1 MMAAA
6 KERGKVVSSL
16 FHFIDN
22 ISKWTGRVVSF
33 LIVVLTSLICLEVVA
48 RYLLNRPTIW
58 VHETSAMLMGAYII
72 FGGAYTLY
80 TGGHVNMDVVYGRL
94 LPKNKALIDV
104 ITFWFFLLFCG
115 GLLWMGG
122 DSAWRALRN
131 LEHSGS
137 LWNPPIYPF
146 KLILPIGV
154 FLLLLQ
160 GLAKFVRD
168 AITIVTGGHD
178 EP

>member
-6 KERGKVVSSL
+6 KERGKGVSSL
-16 FHFIDN
+16 LHFIDN

-33 LIVVLTSLICLEVVA
+33 LIVALTFLICFEVVA

-58 VHETSAMLMGAYII
+58 IHETSAMLFGTYII
-72 FGGAYTLY
+72 IGGAYTLY

-94 LPKNKALIDV
+94 LPKGKALIDV

-115 GLLWMGG
+115 ALLWMGG

-131 LEHSGS
+131 FEHSGS
-137 LWNPPIYPF
+137 IWNPPIYPI
-146 KLILPIGV
+146 KLIMPIGV

-168 AITIVTGGHD
+168 VITIVTGGHGAH
-178 EP
+178 

>member
-1 MMAAA
+1 M
-6 KERGKVVSSL
+6 SCL
-16 FHFIDN
+16 LHFVDN
-22 ISKWTGRVVSF
+22 ISKWTGRVTSYLIVALTF
-33 LIVVLTSLICLEVVA
+33 LICFEVVA

-80 TGGHVNMDVVYGRL
+80 TGGHVNMDVAYGHL

-104 ITFWFFLLFCG
+104 ITFWLFLLFCG
-115 GLLWMGG
+115 ALLWMGG
-122 DSAWRALRN
+122 DSAWRALRS

-137 LWNPPIYPF
+137 IWNPPIYPF
-146 KLILPIGV
+146 KLILPVGV

-168 AITIVTGGHD
+168 AITLVRKGHD
-178 EP
+178 EH

>member
-1 MMAAA
+1 MLATTR
-6 KERGKVVSSL
+6 ERGKTVSSL
-16 FHFIDN
+16 LHSIDN
-22 ISKWTGRVVSF
+22 ISNWIGKVVSF
-33 LIVVLTSLICLEVVA
+33 LIIALTFLICIEVVA

-58 VHETSAMLMGAYII
+58 AQETSGMLMGAYII

-80 TGGHVNMDVVYGRL
+80 TGGHVNMDVVYGHL
-94 LPKNKALIDV
+94 TQKKKALIDV
-104 ITFWFFLLFCG
+104 ITFWLFLLFCG

-168 AITIVTGGHD
+168 TITLVTGGHD
-178 EP
+178 EH

>member
-1 MMAAA
+1 MMAVS
-6 KERGKVVSSL
+6 KERGNVVTSL
-16 FHFIDN
+16 LHFIDN

-33 LIVVLTSLICLEVVA
+33 LIVAMTFFICIEVVA

-72 FGGAYTLY
+72 FGGAYTLH

-94 LPKNKALIDV
+94 LPKKKALIDV
-104 ITFWFFLLFCG
+104 ITFWLFLLFCG
-115 GLLWMGG
+115 ALLWMGG

-131 LEHSGS
+131 WEHSGS

-168 AITIVTGGHD
+168 AITLVTGGRVEH
-178 EP
+178 